1 MNKETQKEKGNKV
14 LEKRAQ
20 LLKVLDQAIK
30 VENDGYHFY
39 QAAAA
44 RTRDAKG
51 KATFRSLA
59 QDELDHASML
69 KGLRQAV
76 KEESEFRFS
85 LKPHPKKLAVRSKS
99 PIFSTEFRRKLKDD
113 HFELSALRIGQLLE
127 RNSMEFYGR
136 HAKTARHQELKSL
149 YRYLVQWE
157 KDHLRALVQQERYLK
172 GKF

>member
-1 MNKETQKEKGNKV
+1 M
-14 LEKRAQ
+14 LEKAAQ
-20 LLKVLDQAIK
+20 LLKVLNQALN

-39 QAAAA
+39 QAAAT

-51 KATFRSLA
+51 KATFLSMA

-69 KGLRQAV
+69 KGLQRAI
-76 KEESEFRFS
+76 KDRSEFRPPR
-85 LKPHPKKLAVRSKS
+85 KGRGKKHVVRSKS
-99 PIFSTEFRRKLKDD
+99 PIFSSGFKRKLRGD

-136 HAKTARHQELKSL
+136 YAKIFKHKELKSL
-149 YRYLVQWE
+149 LSYLAEWE